1 MFFDHETKE
10 NRWFTQGFWDIDCY
24 DYWNDV
30 ISSENKKIIKNFS
43 DHEKSMICIFIETAI
58 KFSIKDKI
66 NSKIFQ
72 TISDYLGYPDGSGVR
87 KDGNEYI
94 SQLSKNLPSSL
105 EDRKEKDK
113 LQLEISSDE
122 DIQQYI
128 NSQIRMIG
136 NYTISELSKFK
147 IIYLE
152 TGILKGPKDIIMD
165 QKWKEEYIQYM
176 NN

>member
-1 MFFDHETKE
+1 MLLYFFYTDL
-10 NRWFTQGFWDIDCY
+10 
-24 DYWNDV
+24 
-30 ISSENKKIIKNFS
+30 KI
-43 DHEKSMICIFIETAI
+43 
-58 KFSIKDKI
+58 
-66 NSKIFQ
+66 
-72 TISDYLGYPDGSGVR
+72 GV
-87 KDGNEYI
+87 
-94 SQLSKNLPSSL
+94 LNLQ
-105 EDRKEKDK
+105 RC
-113 LQLEISSDE
+113 
-122 DIQQYI
+122 

>member
-1 MFFDHETKE
+1 
-10 NRWFTQGFWDIDCY
+10 
-24 DYWNDV
+24 V
-30 ISSENKKIIKNFS
+30 
-43 DHEKSMICIFIETAI
+43 
-58 KFSIKDKI
+58 
-66 NSKIFQ
+66 
-72 TISDYLGYPDGSGVR
+72 V
-87 KDGNEYI
+87 
-94 SQLSKNLPSSL
+94 SL
-105 EDRKEKDK
+105 DQEKDK